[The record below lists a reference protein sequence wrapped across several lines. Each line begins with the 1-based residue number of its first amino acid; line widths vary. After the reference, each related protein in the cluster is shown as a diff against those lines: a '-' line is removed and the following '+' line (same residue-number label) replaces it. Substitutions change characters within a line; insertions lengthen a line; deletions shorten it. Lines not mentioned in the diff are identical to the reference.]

1 MERLKEATDVAT
13 KSEVVTK
20 ENLNY
25 GEFDSVTMTG
35 PLITHEIRNS
45 SIEKYE
51 KRVLLR

>member
-20 ENLNY
+20 ENLNDR
-25 GEFDSVTMTG
+25 EFDSVIMTAH
-35 PLITHEIRNS
+35 LVTHKIRNS